1 MSDDADLSPPFTI
14 QNFEPIRARYD
25 ISEDS
30 AVMALELLN
39 EAAIH
44 SNFQSALQR
53 ASRAETRKKLQQIQK
68 FSRSVLEQ
76 IVTLDSEIELLFST
90 AFDLSKLMPHMTDN
104 ILEQTKPEKSIERSC
119 TEFEKF
125 EGFNEL
131 NELLSSTTKQLRQL
145 DDLSTKAFKLA
156 GGNSKGRPKDESLD
170 DFLGTAFQVYENFAN
185 KPFTLEW
192 HSDGQPISEAA
203 CYCVDLVNVFRPEVT
218 LPKIA
223 TTARKIRETH
233 LKVSELQE
241 ISKFLDH
248 FHKRSR

>member
-1 MSDDADLSPPFTI
+1 MSDDAELMPLFTAE
-14 QNFEPIRARYD
+14 NFEPIRARYD

-39 EAAIH
+39 IAAIR
-44 SNFQSALQR
+44 SNLQSDVQR
-53 ASRAETRKKLQQIQK
+53 ASSAETRRRLKKIQK

-76 IVTLDSEIELLFST
+76 IDTLDSEIELLFST
-90 AFDLSKLMPHMTDN
+90 AFDLSKLMPDLPEN
-104 ILEQTKPEKSIERSC
+104 ILDQTKPENSNEFSQ
-119 TEFEKF
+119 TEFETF
-125 EGFNEL
+125 EGFNEVK
-131 NELLSSTTKQLRQL
+131 ELLSSTCRQLRQL
-145 DDLSTKAFKLA
+145 DDISTKAFNLA
-156 GGNSKGRPKDESLD
+156 GGNSKGRPKDKSLD
-170 DFLGTAFQVYENFAN
+170 DFLGTAFQVYINFAN

-218 LPKIA
+218 PSKIA

-233 LKVSELQE
+233 IKVSELQE